1 MPGLDTDLHL
11 EMLASGRAARS
22 LRSRVRKAGR
32 AFMQG
37 GGIYGMEWG
46 DPETVPPLA
55 YVREHFLLPYI
66 DPSKTAL
73 EIGPGGGRWT
83 RYMLRAGTLYAVD
96 YHQEL
101 LNELQR
107 NIRGSNLRPILNN
120 GDDFPG
126 VPDASIDFG
135 FSFGTFVHLDIE
147 IIERYLANLR
157 RVLAPDATMVVQ
169 YSDKTKPLARENAS
183 FSENDPETM
192 RALVTA
198 AGYQIQEEDTGS
210 LWHSAIVRFCLAR

>member
-1 MPGLDTDLHL
+1 L
-11 EMLASGRAARS
+11 
-22 LRSRVRKAGR
+22 V
-32 AFMQG
+32 
-37 GGIYGMEWG
+37 
-46 DPETVPPLA
+46 

-66 DPSKTAL
+66 DPSKTVL

-101 LNELQR
+101 LDELHR
-107 NIRGSNLRPILNN
+107 NVRGVNLHPILNN

-126 VPDASIDFG
+126 IPDASVDFG
-135 FSFGTFVHLDIE
+135 FSFGTFVHLDVD

-157 RVLAPDATMVVQ
+157 RVLAPDATVVIQ

-192 RALVTA
+192 RALVVA
-198 AGYQIQEEDTGS
+198 AGYRIEEEDTGS
-210 LWHSAIVRFCLAR
+210 LWHSAIVRFRLAR